1 MQAFVEVCVH
11 LLGPLPWPRTKL
23 LYTQLSRHYEEF
35 LHHYKPTP
43 HHSTC
48 SIPDPEPIIFPVFFR
63 CQLHYSVLWSLFL
76 PYSTHT
82 LSWWHSDAVPLC
94 VCLQQ
99 CQQLNVLHY
108 IYTMYYYIY
117 LIVRVISINT
127 GCRKDTEEMHS
138 LTSYDREINIHT
150 KT

>member
-1 MQAFVEVCVH
+1 MC
-11 LLGPLPWPRTKL
+11 
-23 LYTQLSRHYEEF
+23 
-35 LHHYKPTP
+35 
-43 HHSTC
+43 
-48 SIPDPEPIIFPVFFR
+48 IIHV
-63 CQLHYSVLWSLFL
+63 SVPF
-76 PYSTHT
+76 
-82 LSWWHSDAVPLC
+82 C